1 MKHSV
6 KFWVLGIIVF
16 VPFVGE
22 AVTLAHTLNVVS
34 GIVNALIPIVLALAV
49 LFFFWGL
56 ATYMLKAGEEKK
68 EGISIMIMGTM
79 AIFVMVSVWGIV
91 RVLQQTFQVDNAKP
105 IVPDMIERGN
115 NVSF

>member
-1 MKHSV
+1 MNEFK
-6 KFWVLGIIVF
+6 
-16 VPFVGE
+16 
-22 AVTLAHTLNVVS
+22 
-34 GIVNALIPIVLALAV
+34 
-49 LFFFWGL
+49 
-56 ATYMLKAGEEKK
+56 MM
-68 EGISIMIMGTM
+68 MIMGTM